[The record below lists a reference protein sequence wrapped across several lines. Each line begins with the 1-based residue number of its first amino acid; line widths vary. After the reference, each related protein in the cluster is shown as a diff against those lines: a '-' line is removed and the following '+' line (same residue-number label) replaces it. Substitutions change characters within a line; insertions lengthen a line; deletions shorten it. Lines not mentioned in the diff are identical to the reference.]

1 MQNDSSCISRIH
13 EKYESQTATAA
24 ERKIA
29 LYIKENMDKALH
41 CTLLELAEQIGV
53 SDATV
58 VRFCKSIGYKGFQE
72 FKICAAM
79 ELIPSGQQ
87 YHPKLQKDDDPEQ
100 ICQKIFS
107 TEITALQ
114 RTLQALDMEVIGQV
128 GRVLSRAARISFAGT
143 GASMMV
149 CKDAHHKFLQV
160 GIHVSAAEDK
170 DVQLM
175 EAALLHPGDVLFA
188 VSHSGNN
195 LHVLHAAELG
205 RSCGASVVALTS
217 PGKNSLAQIA
227 DYTITT
233 VSEETIFRSEAAST
247 RLAQLA
253 VIDSLIAIVAFRD
266 YDQAYQSIY
275 KIRTATMD
283 NKA

>member
-1 MQNDSSCISRIH
+1 MDHSTCISRIIA
-13 EKYESQTATAA
+13 KYNNENATIA

-29 LYIKENMDKALH
+29 GYIKDNMDKAVH
-41 CTLLELAEQIGV
+41 CTLLELADLIGV

-58 VRFCKSIGYKGFQE
+58 VRFCKGLGYKGFQE

-79 ELIPSGQQ
+79 ETIPSGQQ
-87 YHPKLQKDDDPEQ
+87 YHPKLQKDDGPEQ
-100 ICQKIFS
+100 ICQKVFT

-114 RTLQALDMEVIGQV
+114 RTLQALDMEVIAQV
-128 GRVLSRAARISFAGT
+128 GKILSQAVRISFAGT

-149 CKDAHHKFLQV
+149 CKDVHHKFLQV

-170 DVQLM
+170 DIQLM

-205 RSCGASVVALTS
+205 RSCGATVVALTS

-233 VSEETIFRSEAAST
+233 ISEETIFRSEAAST

-253 VIDSLIAIVAFRD
+253 VFDSLIAIVAFQD
-266 YDQAYQSIY
+266 YDSSFQSIY

>member
-1 MQNDSSCISRIH
+1 MDNSSCISRVTA
-13 EKYESQTATAA
+13 KYNSQTATVA

-29 LYIKENMDKALH
+29 GYIKDNMDKAVH
-41 CTLLELAEQIGV
+41 CTLLELAESIGV

-58 VRFCKSIGYKGFQE
+58 VRFCKSLGYKGFQE

-79 ELIPSGQQ
+79 ETIPSGQQ
-87 YHPKLQKDDDPEQ
+87 YHPKLKKDDNPEE
-100 ICQKIFS
+100 ICKKIFA

-114 RTLQALDMEVIGQV
+114 RTLQSLDMEVITKV
-128 GRVLSRAARISFAGT
+128 GHILSRASRIAFAGT
-143 GASMMV
+143 GASMLV
-149 CKDAHHKFLQV
+149 CRDAHHKFLQIGV
-160 GIHVSAAEDK
+160 HVSAAEDK
-170 DVQLM
+170 DIQLM

-205 RSCGASVVALTS
+205 RSCGATVVGLTQV
-217 PGKNSLAQIA
+217 GKNSLAQIA

-247 RLAQLA
+247 RLTQLA
-253 VIDSLIAIVAFRD
+253 VIDSLIAVVAFQD
-266 YDQAYQSIY
+266 YEGSFRSIY

>member
-1 MQNDSSCISRIH
+1 MDNSSCISRVTA
-13 EKYESQTATAA
+13 KYNSQTATVA

-29 LYIKENMDKALH
+29 GYIKDNMDKAVH
-41 CTLLELAEQIGV
+41 CTLLELAESIGV

-58 VRFCKSIGYKGFQE
+58 VRFCKSLGYKGFQE

-79 ELIPSGQQ
+79 ETIPSGQQ
-87 YHPKLQKDDDPEQ
+87 YHPKLKKDDNPEE
-100 ICQKIFS
+100 ICKKIFA

-114 RTLQALDMEVIGQV
+114 RTLQSLDMEVITKV
-128 GRVLSRAARISFAGT
+128 GHILSRASRIAFAGT
-143 GASMMV
+143 GASMLV
-149 CKDAHHKFLQV
+149 CRDAHHKFLQIGV
-160 GIHVSAAEDK
+160 HVSAAEDK
-170 DVQLM
+170 DIQLM

-205 RSCGASVVALTS
+205 RSCGATVVGLTQV
-217 PGKNSLAQIA
+217 GKNSLAQIA

-233 VSEETIFRSEAAST
+233 ISEETIFRSEAAST
-247 RLAQLA
+247 RLTQLA
-253 VIDSLIAIVAFRD
+253 VIDSLIAVVAFQD
-266 YDQAYQSIY
+266 YEGSFRSIY

>member
-1 MQNDSSCISRIH
+1 MDGSSCINRIN
-13 EKYESQTATAA
+13 EKYESQNATVA

-53 SDATV
+53 SDASV

-87 YHPKLQKDDDPEQ
+87 YHPKLQRDDGPEQ

-114 RTLQALDMEVIGQV
+114 RTLQALDMETIGRV
-128 GRVLSRAARISFAGT
+128 GQVLSRAVRISFAGT

-205 RSCGASVVALTS
+205 KSCGAAVVALTS
-217 PGKNSLAQIA
+217 PGKNKLAQIA

-253 VIDSLIAIVAFRD
+253 VIDSLIAIVAFQD
-266 YDQAYQSIY
+266 YDASFQSIY

>member
-1 MQNDSSCISRIH
+1 MDNSSCISRVTA
-13 EKYESQTATAA
+13 KYNSQTATVA

-29 LYIKENMDKALH
+29 GYIKDNMDKAVH
-41 CTLLELAEQIGV
+41 CPLLELAESIGV

-58 VRFCKSIGYKGFQE
+58 VRFCKSLGYKGFQE

-79 ELIPSGQQ
+79 ETIPSGQQ
-87 YHPKLQKDDDPEQ
+87 YHPKLKKDDNPEE
-100 ICQKIFS
+100 ICKKIFA

-114 RTLQALDMEVIGQV
+114 RTLQSLDMEVITKV
-128 GRVLSRAARISFAGT
+128 GHILSRASRIAFAGT
-143 GASMMV
+143 GASMLV
-149 CKDAHHKFLQV
+149 CRDAHHKFLQIGV
-160 GIHVSAAEDK
+160 HVSAAEDK
-170 DVQLM
+170 DIQLM

-205 RSCGASVVALTS
+205 RSCGATVVGLTQV
-217 PGKNSLAQIA
+217 GKNSLAQIA

-233 VSEETIFRSEAAST
+233 ISEETIFRSEAAST
-247 RLAQLA
+247 RLTQLA
-253 VIDSLIAIVAFRD
+253 VIDSLIAVVAFQD
-266 YDQAYQSIY
+266 YEGSFRSIY

>member
-1 MQNDSSCISRIH
+1 MDNSSCISRIN
-13 EKYESQTATAA
+13 EKYESQNATVA

-29 LYIKENMDKALH
+29 LYIRENMDKALH

-53 SDATV
+53 SDASV

-87 YHPKLQKDDDPEQ
+87 YHPKLQKDDDPGQ

-107 TEITALQ
+107 TEINALQ
-114 RTLQALDMEVIGQV
+114 RTLQALDMDVIAQV
-128 GRVLSRAARISFAGT
+128 GRVLSHAARISFAGT

-195 LHVLHAAELG
+195 
-205 RSCGASVVALTS
+205 R
-217 PGKNSLAQIA
+217 LAQIA

-233 VSEETIFRSEAAST
+233 ISEETIFRSEAAST

-253 VIDSLIAIVAFRD
+253 VIDSLIAITAFQD

-283 NKA
+283 NKV

>member
-1 MQNDSSCISRIH
+1 MDNSSCISRVTA
-13 EKYESQTATAA
+13 KYNSQTATVA

-29 LYIKENMDKALH
+29 GYIKDNMDKAVH
-41 CTLLELAEQIGV
+41 CTLLELAESIGV

-58 VRFCKSIGYKGFQE
+58 VRFCKSLGYKGFQE

-79 ELIPSGQQ
+79 ETIPSGQQ
-87 YHPKLQKDDDPEQ
+87 YHPKLKKDDDPEE
-100 ICQKIFS
+100 ICKKIFA

-114 RTLQALDMEVIGQV
+114 RTLQSLDMEVITKV
-128 GRVLSRAARISFAGT
+128 GHILSRASRIAFAGT
-143 GASMMV
+143 GASMLV
-149 CKDAHHKFLQV
+149 CRDAHHKFLQIGV
-160 GIHVSAAEDK
+160 HVSAAEDK
-170 DVQLM
+170 DIQLM

-205 RSCGASVVALTS
+205 RSCGATVVGLTQV
-217 PGKNSLAQIA
+217 GKNSLAQIA

-247 RLAQLA
+247 RLTQLA
-253 VIDSLIAIVAFRD
+253 VIDSLIAVVAFQD
-266 YDQAYQSIY
+266 YEGSFRSIY

>member
-1 MQNDSSCISRIH
+1 MDNSSCISRVN
-13 EKYESQTATAA
+13 EKYDSQTATVT

-29 LYIKENMDKALH
+29 HYMRENMDIALH

-53 SDATV
+53 SDASV

-87 YHPKLQKDDDPEQ
+87 YHPKLHKEDSPEN
-100 ICQKIFS
+100 ICRKIFN

-114 RTLQALDMEVIGQV
+114 RTLQALDMGVITQV
-128 GRVLSRAARISFAGT
+128 ADSLSRATRIVFAGT
-143 GASMMV
+143 GASQMV
-149 CKDAHHKFLQV
+149 CQDAHHKFLQI

-170 DVQLM
+170 DLQLM
-175 EAALLHPGDVLFA
+175 EAALLNSGDVLFA
-188 VSHSGNN
+188 ISHSGNN

-205 RSCGASVVALTS
+205 RSCGATIVGLTS
-217 PGKNSLAQIA
+217 PGKNSLSQIT

-233 VSEETIFRSEAAST
+233 VSEETIFRSEAATT

-253 VIDSLIAIVAFRD
+253 VIDSLVAIIAFRD
-266 YDQAYQSIY
+266 YDRAYHSIY
-275 KIRTATMD
+275 KIRTATTD

>member
-1 MQNDSSCISRIH
+1 MVNSSCISRVTA
-13 EKYESQTATAA
+13 KYNSQTATVA

-29 LYIKENMDKALH
+29 GYIKDNMDKAVH
-41 CTLLELAEQIGV
+41 CTLLELAESIGV

-58 VRFCKSIGYKGFQE
+58 VRFCKSLGYKGFQE

-79 ELIPSGQQ
+79 ETIPSGQQ
-87 YHPKLQKDDDPEQ
+87 YHPKLKKDDNPEE
-100 ICQKIFS
+100 ICKKIFA

-114 RTLQALDMEVIGQV
+114 RTLQSLDMEVITKV
-128 GRVLSRAARISFAGT
+128 GHILSRASRIAFAGT
-143 GASMMV
+143 GASMLV
-149 CKDAHHKFLQV
+149 CRDAHHKFLQIGV
-160 GIHVSAAEDK
+160 HVSAAEDK
-170 DVQLM
+170 DIQLM

-205 RSCGASVVALTS
+205 RSCGATVVGLTQV
-217 PGKNSLAQIA
+217 GKNSLAQIA

-247 RLAQLA
+247 RLTQLA
-253 VIDSLIAIVAFRD
+253 VIDSLIAVVAFQD
-266 YDQAYQSIY
+266 YEGSFRRSEERRVG
-275 KIRTATMD
+275 KECRL
-283 NKA
+283 

>member
-1 MQNDSSCISRIH
+1 MQNNSSCISRIN
-13 EKYESQTATAA
+13 EKYESQNATVA

-29 LYIKENMDKALH
+29 LYIRENMDKALH

-79 ELIPSGQQ
+79 ERIPSGQQ
-87 YHPKLQKDDDPEQ
+87 YHPKLQKDDDPEK
-100 ICQKIFS
+100 ICQKIFA

-114 RTLQALDMEVIGQV
+114 RTLQSLDMETIAQA
-128 GRVLSRAARISFAGT
+128 GRLLSQADRIAFAGT

-149 CKDAHHKFLQV
+149 CRDAHHKFLQI

-205 RSCGASVVALTS
+205 KSCGAVVLALTS
-217 PGKNSLAQIA
+217 PGKNSLSQIA
-227 DYTITT
+227 DHTITT

-253 VIDSLIAIVAFRD
+253 VIDSLIAIVAFQD
-266 YDQAYQSIY
+266 YDRAYQSIY

>member
-1 MQNDSSCISRIH
+1 MDNASCINRIN
-13 EKYESQTATAA
+13 EKYESPTATVA

-29 LYIKENMDKALH
+29 FYVRENMDKALH

-53 SDATV
+53 SDASV

-79 ELIPSGQQ
+79 ERLPPGQQ
-87 YHPKLQKDDDPEQ
+87 YHPKLHKDDSPEE
-100 ICQKIFS
+100 ICHKIFA

-114 RTLQALDMEVIGQV
+114 RTLQALDMTVITQTV
-128 GRVLSRAARISFAGT
+128 DSLLKASRIVFAGT

-149 CKDAHHKFLQV
+149 CRDAHHKFLQI

-175 EAALLHPGDVLFA
+175 EAALLNPGDVLFA
-188 VSHSGNN
+188 ISHSGNN

-205 RSCGASVVALTS
+205 KSCGATIVGLTS
-217 PGKNSLAQIA
+217 PSKNKLSQIA
-227 DYTITT
+227 DHTITT
-233 VSEETIFRSEAAST
+233 VSEETIFRSEAATT

-253 VIDSLIAIVAFRD
+253 VIDSLVAIIAFQN
-266 YDQAYQSIY
+266 YDRAYHSIY
-275 KIRTATMD
+275 KIRTATTS